1 MSRNGLLNQR
11 DGSFLAELSHPQ
23 QPLLVARYLPPGLS
37 CFLDLAA
44 RLAEGNRDTRPPR
57 LSTFSGNS
65 LQHLKGSG

>member
-23 QPLLVARYLPPGLS
+23 RPLLVARYLPPGLS

-44 RLAEGNRDTRPPR
+44 RLAEGNRDTR